1 MGTWLLNISWLSMVL
16 VVTFVTVVALVNKN
30 NHLCPDYQICY
41 RYFYSYV
48 LCSSLLR
55 GLSTFVGWFGSDKA
69 QTGIRSVDIPYFV
82 TTGVAFGGGG
92 ASGRV
97 VRPPRAARSEKL
109 YFKWKI
115 LCSTIFKLPSQI
127 ELNSINL
134 YIYIY
139 RFRHLC

>member
-1 MGTWLLNISWLSMVL
+1 MVL

-92 ASGRV
+92 RVGEWCGRPE
-97 VRPPRAARSEKL
+97 RQGRKN
-109 YFKWKI
+109 YI
-115 LCSTIFKLPSQI
+115 LNGKYCAQQY
-127 ELNSINL
+127 LN
-134 YIYIY
+134 Y
-139 RFRHLC
+139 RVK